1 MDDNVLSV
9 KKDMAVPSPGDDD
22 HRNSAK
28 KDLDMTSQDSGPG
41 MLRPFIFQLTLFLF
55 SILRPILRYQFNNN
69 SEKKNLE
76 ENGDS

>member
-1 MDDNVLSV
+1 MSV

-28 KDLDMTSQDSGPG
+28 KDLDMTSEDSGPG

-55 SILRPILRYQFNNN
+55 SILRPILRILEFR
-69 SEKKNLE
+69 KKNLE